1 MGLKFEPKSIQEAAE
16 YYKTI
21 HIAPEQKAIVSSLGK
36 MISHALSIEE
46 RAIRGFI
53 WRSIKDWQIDHSKD
67 LSSIAN
73 MSPENR
79 IQALLQIINVLEKTL
94 MRVLISKEHEPLL
107 EEAMKQVIVAYKQH
121 YANR

>member
-1 MGLKFEPKSIQEAAE
+1 
-16 YYKTI
+16 
-21 HIAPEQKAIVSSLGK
+21 
-36 MISHALSIEE
+36 
-46 RAIRGFI
+46 
-53 WRSIKDWQIDHSKD
+53 KDWQIDHSKD

>member
-21 HIAPEQKAIVSSLGK
+21 HIAPEQKEIVTSLGK
-36 MISHALSIEE
+36 LISQALSIEE
-46 RAIRGFI
+46 RAIRGLI
-53 WRSIKDWQIDHSKD
+53 WRSIKDWQIDNSKD

-79 IQALLQIINVLEKTL
+79 IKVPLQIVTMLEKTL

-107 EEAMKQVIVAYKQH
+107 REAMK
-121 YANR
+121 